1 MVGPQGPQGIQG
13 RPGTQGPAGPT
24 GPTGTADIITIGDTI
39 TAEPEEDAAVI
50 DVGGSPNHN
59 LQFRIPRGATGAT
72 GEAGDIGATGPTGPI
87 GPTGATGVTG
97 ATGPTG
103 PTGVG
108 VTGATGEIGPTGP
121 TGVTGSTGATGV
133 TGPTGAS
140 ITGATGETGA
150 TGATGPTGPTG
161 PTGVGVT
168 GATGEI
174 GPTGPTGVTG
184 STGPTG
190 PTGEAATITI
200 GTVTTGDPGTEAEVI
215 NSGTPN
221 DAIFDFVIPRG
232 EPGGGG
238 TPEVLATVD
247 TSNQPTTAGGALTFS
262 DNPLISGTSITH
274 QAGTPDVQITQ
285 PGIYQATFHGTV
297 SVETGTSIPAELV
310 TRLNLNGSAV
320 AGASATHT
328 FTSSNE
334 IATVSFSVPFRVD
347 SVPSTLEVVAEQNG
361 FIFNESAFTV
371 IRLGD
376 AT

>member
-50 DVGGSPNHN
+50 DMGGSPNHN

-121 TGVTGSTGATGV
+121 TGVTGSTGATGA
-133 TGPTGAS
+133 TGPTGP
-140 ITGATGETGA
+140 IGPTGA
-150 TGATGPTGPTG
+150 TGATGP
-161 PTGVGVT
+161 
-168 GATGEI
+168 
-174 GPTGPTGVTG
+174 
-184 STGPTG
+184 TGPTG

-238 TPEVLATVD
+238 TPEVLATID